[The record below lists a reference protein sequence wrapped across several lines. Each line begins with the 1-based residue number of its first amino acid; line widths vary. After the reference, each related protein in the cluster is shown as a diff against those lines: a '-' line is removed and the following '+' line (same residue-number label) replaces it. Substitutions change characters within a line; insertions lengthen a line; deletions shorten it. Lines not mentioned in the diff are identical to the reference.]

1 MRTMHLIESG
11 HTGHTTTGL
20 HSFLS
25 ISLHA
30 AVVLAA
36 LYATTRTAA
45 EREEAPDPR
54 VYFVPEPRPAAP
66 APMAR
71 QAPAARTEP
80 SKPVTQVQQRIAAPA
95 AEPTSIPAVDVPLAD
110 PSAPVAAEP
119 AAVSGEPAA
128 SADAASGVRSGPY
141 EVGEVE
147 IPAAPLSKAGPEY
160 PEWAIRNAM
169 SGTVTARFI
178 VDANGRVESDVVILD
193 STSPE
198 FTSAVRSFLR
208 RTRYRAARVGG
219 RPVRQLVEQRFVFA
233 LRN

>member
-20 HSFLS
+20 HSFFS

-30 AVVLAA
+30 ALVLAA
-36 LYATTRTAA
+36 LYATTRSTS
-45 EREEAPDPR
+45 ERDDAPDPR

-80 SKPVTQVQQRIAAPA
+80 AKPVTQTQQKIAAPA
-95 AEPTSIPAVDVPLAD
+95 AEPTSIPAAGVPLAD
-110 PSAPVAAEP
+110 PSAAVAAEP
-119 AAVSGEPAA
+119 AAAGGEPAA
-128 SADAASGVRSGPY
+128 PADAGPGVRSGPY
-141 EVGEVE
+141 GVGEVE

-160 PEWAIRNAM
+160 PQWAIRNAM

-178 VDANGRVESDVVILD
+178 VDASGRVESDVVILD

-198 FTSAVRSFLR
+198 FTSAVRAFLR
-208 RTRYRAARVGG
+208 RARYRAARVGG

-233 LRN
+233 LRS